1 MRAPWLAWSVLAGA
15 LASAVG
21 LVGVAFSAVGGAG
34 ADPAL
39 AGQAT
44 LARLAGEVADGVVDE
59 WERMRNEEQDF
70 RAAVPFVWSLEPAL
84 DPPPPRAAASAGD
97 GILTALIGESVRLEA
112 EEHDAGRAAAVLADA
127 DRHVADPTDAARLAL
142 RRLQLA
148 RARADDE
155 RVRALWRA
163 ASAELDPGLVL
174 GETSALLVLTLAAGP
189 ALELVERAQL
199 RDRLSELW
207 TRGELPLP
215 REPVLELAE
224 GLRQPA
230 PLAAELRRRL
240 QELVPEAD
248 PDRRLELVEHAERA
262 RLLQTAFGSV
272 PRPSGTGFELVSA
285 AAHELLF
292 RAAPGGGAEGVLLPA
307 GTTRARLE
315 ARLAQREL
323 LPPDFAL
330 DFAGTDAALG
340 ALVREPTPLPGSRL
354 AFALR
359 HADPERVTSAVAER
373 QSRLRAALLVL
384 ALFTAAAGL
393 ATFRALVR
401 ERRAAATKSAFVANV
416 SHELRTPIASILLLA
431 ENLERGKVGE
441 EGERRRYHGLIR
453 REAERLRGLV
463 EDVLDLA
470 RLERGEAPPWRR
482 APVAT
487 RALVAELEQ
496 AARERV
502 AAAGGALDVTTQ
514 ALPDEVEVDA
524 EAVRRAV
531 LNLVENAL
539 LHSGSLELELALAG
553 DGAGGLRIS
562 LRDHG
567 RGVPAE
573 QRERIFEPFERLE
586 HADAAPG
593 TGLGLAIVREVA
605 LAHGGSARV
614 RAPERGPGAVFELHL
629 AAGEPSA

>member
-1 MRAPWLAWSVLAGA
+1 VLAGA
-15 LASAVG
+15 LASALG
-21 LVGVAFSAVGGAG
+21 LVAISSLSSVGWAG
-34 ADPAL
+34 GDPAL
-39 AGQAT
+39 AGEAT

-59 WERMRNEEQDF
+59 WERLRAGDEELLSGERF
-70 RAAVPFVWSLEPAL
+70 TWSVEPVPAPRAPLEPGAPGSELLAAL
-84 DPPPPRAAASAGD
+84 LA
-97 GILTALIGESVRLEA
+97 ESVRLEG
-112 EEHDAGRAAAVLADA
+112 EPERAAAALTGAERHAADA
-127 DRHVADPTDAARLAL
+127 TDAARLAL
-142 RRLQLA
+142 RRIQLA
-148 RARADDE
+148 RTRGDDE
-155 RVRALWRA
+155 EACRLWRA
-163 ASAELDPGLVL
+163 ASADLDPARVL

-189 ALELVERAQL
+189 ALELVERART

-215 REPVLELAE
+215 RESAGELAE
-224 GLRQPA
+224 SLRQPA

-240 QELVPEAD
+240 QALVPEAD
-248 PDRRLELVEHAERA
+248 PDPALERLALAERA
-262 RLLQTAFGSV
+262 RLLASAFGEV
-272 PRPSGTGFELVSA
+272 PAPAGSALELRANATHELV
-285 AAHELLF
+285 F
-292 RAAPGGGAEGVLLPA
+292 RAAPGGTAEGVLLPA
-307 GTTRARLE
+307 GTMRARLE
-315 ARLAQREL
+315 ARLATRGL

-330 DFAGTDAALG
+330 DFDGSAPGV
-340 ALVREPTPLPGSRL
+340 LVREPTALQGAPL

-359 HADPERVTSAVAER
+359 HADPGRVTSAVAQR
-373 QSRLRAALLVL
+373 QTRLRAAIRVL
-384 ALFTAAAGL
+384 ALFSAAAGV

-431 ENLERGKVGE
+431 ENLERGKIGE
-441 EGERRRYHGLIR
+441 ENERRRYHGLIR

-502 AAAGGALDVTTQ
+502 AAAGGALDVTTR
-514 ALPDEVEVDA
+514 ALSDEIEVDA
-524 EAVRRAV
+524 EAVRRAL
-531 LNLVENAL
+531 LNLIENAL
-539 LHSGSLELELALAG
+539 LHSGSLELELSVAG
-553 DGAGGLRIS
+553 DGAGGLVLA

-567 RGVPAE
+567 RGVPPEA
-573 QRERIFEPFERLE
+573 RARIFEPFERLE
-586 HADAAPG
+586 HVDAAPG

-614 RAPERGPGAVFELHL
+614 RAPESGPGAVFELHL
-629 AAGEPSA
+629 AAREATA